1 MSDYESFLY
10 DSHAFAET
18 HPDRLGTLGA
28 LFGMNTAPPDGC
40 RVLELGCGLAGNL
53 VPWGALYP
61 NSEFIGVD
69 LSQKQ
74 IEIGQADVDA
84 LGLTNVRLFAS
95 DIMEITPDLGPFD
108 YIICHGVFSWV
119 PDEVRE
125 RILAICRVHLAPQGI
140 AYISYNTNPGWRIR
154 GMIRDI
160 LRQHVEPGD
169 AKLRIAQG
177 RELIS
182 FLTAHLPAAQSRA
195 AAWMKEELDLLARMS
210 DAYLLY
216 EHLVEENTPFW
227 FSEFVERAGKVGL
240 QYLGD
245 ADFSSMTAWPY
256 GEKATAQLSELTNN
270 LLETEQYLDYLGM
283 RFFRRTLLCR
293 QEVELSRHCTGDRLD
308 GCWLSPRFARV
319 GPGEIRVRGD
329 VPIEI
334 ADPLVDAVLD
344 VVLCYPAGIYL
355 DRLLSLGAEQLEGE
369 TTPEQLAAV
378 KTTLIELYA
387 MDALELGRFRRPWI
401 PIVDPHPQT
410 PSFARRYASIGNSV
424 TTLKHRNVT
433 VDLLD
438 RAILLRLDGRHI
450 EDIYTA
456 IWRDLTHQ
464 RLEVSYQGTPISGRD
479 EVIKIVDEK
488 LERFAQIGLLM
499 VPGTM
504 DVGKLDLQ
512 EDVPDSAP

>member
-18 HPDRLGTLGA
+18 HPDRLGTLGR
-28 LFGMNTAPPDGC
+28 LFGMETAPPDGC

-61 NSEFIGVD
+61 KSEFVGVD
-69 LSQKQ
+69 LSRRQ
-74 IEIGQADVDA
+74 IEVGQADVDA

-95 DIMEITPDLGPFD
+95 DIMQITPELGPFD
-108 YIICHGVFSWV
+108 YIVCHGVFSWV
-119 PDEVRE
+119 PEAVRE
-125 RILAICRVHLAPQGI
+125 RILAICRVHLAPQGV
-140 AYISYNTNPGWRIR
+140 AYISYNTHPGWRIR

-160 LRQHVEPGD
+160 LRRHVKPGD
-169 AKLRIAQG
+169 AKLKIHQG

-182 FLTAHLPAAQSRA
+182 FLTAHLPAGKSRA
-195 AAWMKEELDLLARMS
+195 AAWMKEELDLIQRMS

-216 EHLVEENTPFW
+216 EHLVDENTPFW
-227 FSEFVERAGKVGL
+227 FTEFVERAGKVGL

-256 GEKATAQLSELTNN
+256 GEQATAQLDALTNN

-293 QEVELSRHCTGDRLD
+293 QEVDLNRHFEGRCLD
-308 GCWLSPRFARV
+308 GCWLAPRFARV

-329 VPIEI
+329 IPIDI
-334 ADPLVDAVLD
+334 SDPLVDAVLD
-344 VVLCYPAGIYL
+344 IILCYPAGIYL
-355 DRLLSLGAEQLEGE
+355 DRLLTLGAEQIEGE

-378 KTTLIELYA
+378 QTTLLELYA
-387 MDALELGRFRRPWI
+387 MDAVELGRHRRPWI
-401 PIVDPHPQT
+401 PVVDTRPRT
-410 PSFARRYASIGNSV
+410 PSFARRYASMSGSV

-450 EDIYTA
+450 DDIYTA

-464 RLEVSYQGTPISGRD
+464 RLEVSLKGAPVTGRD
-479 EVIKIVDEK
+479 QVIALVDEK
-488 LERFAQIGLLM
+488 LERFAQVGLLM
-499 VPGTM
+499 APGTV
-504 DVGKLDLQ
+504 DVGHLDLD
-512 EDVPDSAP
+512 EEEPDQSP